1 MKPDPVLIEWE
12 PSTRATR
19 SPWAHDEDPL
29 WLLKPEEL
37 PEVPDGAELTC
48 ISGEVF
54 TKGVDRIDGDTRA
67 GLLAYGLR
75 ESQLVLL
82 HEGTV

>member
-1 MKPDPVLIEWE
+1 MTTDPVLIEWE
-12 PSTRATR
+12 PSTRRSR
-19 SPWAHDEDPL
+19 SPWAPDEDPL

-48 ISGEVF
+48 ISGEVAV
-54 TKGVDRIDGDTRA
+54 KGVDRIDGDTRV

-82 HEGTV
+82 HGED